1 MFGGPF
7 ARYYASI
14 CLETSAVLSLRN
26 IASTHQCSAEHDK
39 PGFRAYDDV
48 NLWVRSLQV
57 LARNIVADFGGRNNT
72 SGDVMYSPLLNFPAE
87 LRNEVWDYVLVGLDL
102 SSVTT
107 GLYAETNTLSILFVN
122 RQIHEETN
130 LLAYSLNTFTF
141 KWLQD
146 MNTFLARRTAQ

>member
-1 MFGGPF
+1 
-7 ARYYASI
+7 
-14 CLETSAVLSLRN
+14 
-26 IASTHQCSAEHDK
+26 
-39 PGFRAYDDV
+39 
-48 NLWVRSLQV
+48 
-57 LARNIVADFGGRNNT
+57 
-72 SGDVMYSPLLNFPAE
+72 MYSPLLNFPAE

-146 MNTFLARRTAQ
+146 INTFLARRTAQ